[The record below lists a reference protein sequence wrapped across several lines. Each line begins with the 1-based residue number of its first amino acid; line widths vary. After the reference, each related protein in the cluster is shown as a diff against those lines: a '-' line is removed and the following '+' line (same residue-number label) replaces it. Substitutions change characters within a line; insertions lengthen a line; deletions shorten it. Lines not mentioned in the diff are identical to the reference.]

1 MPAVSKTGEEEA
13 VEAISYLILAGRHIS
28 RPFGR
33 LGRNYARY
41 HREVSRY
48 LWLFREFAALAWR
61 LYEAI
66 AVDGNERN
74 GSCSATAGI
83 FQDLFEQSD
92 DGVIGFMEQWP

>member
-1 MPAVSKTGEEEA
+1 MLDITAKFLDT
-13 VEAISYLILAGRHIS
+13 
-28 RPFGR
+28 FGYFAN
-33 LGRNYARY
+33 L
-41 HREVSRY
+41 
-48 LWLFREFAALAWR
+48 AALAWR